1 MRAVCQTNVIS
12 FWSAAACRRF
22 GKREQ
27 APALHKP
34 VAVHRPTVLR
44 IEHAPDSC
52 APATNRLPR
61 RLRPTWLAATVIS
74 YYLLS
79 IPSLFAF
86 TADLSH
92 GEVSIKLEAT
102 PERVSPAQDLMLT
115 VTVDAPAHLEVTLP
129 DLRDRFAGF
138 SMAEDFAT
146 EPVTANGRRHQTYR
160 WRLEPEPAAERYRL
174 APFAVTVTD
183 TSQSPG
189 THSPKDSL
197 LPPPSSFATRPVIFP
212 AEGARPPVT
221 GDPEVSPEPVYIP
234 PTARTVALW
243 VIAALGGLAALAAA
257 LFGLTRLSRR
267 VREFRMSPVDRA
279 MAELQ
284 RLLGRNLPSRG
295 LYKEFYIELTMVVRR
310 YIERTRGIRAPEQT
324 TQEFLV
330 AAADHPS
337 FTPEILAQLKT
348 FLESADLVKFAGQ
361 EATPAMT
368 DAATANAQTYI
379 RADAQRIGK
388 EEGER
393 KKEVVG

>member
-1 MRAVCQTNVIS
+1 M
-12 FWSAAACRRF
+12 
-22 GKREQ
+22 
-27 APALHKP
+27 ALVGP
-34 VAVHRPTVLR
+34 YIILFP
-44 IEHAPDSC
+44 
-52 APATNRLPR
+52 
-61 RLRPTWLAATVIS
+61 
-74 YYLLS
+74 
-79 IPSLFAF
+79 IPSLSAF

-174 APFAVTVTD
+174 APFAITVTD
-183 TSQSPG
+183 SSHRQG
-189 THSPKDSL
+189 THPAPSSL
-197 LPPPSSFATRPVIFP
+197 LPTPSSLSSSFATRPVIFP

-379 RADAQRIGK
+379 RADAQRAEQGV
-388 EEGER
+388 R
-393 KKEVVG
+393 S

>member
-1 MRAVCQTNVIS
+1 MREVCKILVGTPRRGVRGGLGETALPIS
-12 FWSAAACRRF
+12 RLASVRAFSLRAGRHS
-22 GKREQ
+22 
-27 APALHKP
+27 L
-34 VAVHRPTVLR
+34 PTVLR
-44 IEHAPDSC
+44 IKHAPDSR

-61 RLRPTWLAATVIS
+61 KLRPTWLAATVIS
-74 YYLLS
+74 YYLFS

-115 VTVDAPAHLEVTLP
+115 VTVEAPAHLEVTLP

-146 EPVTANGRRHQTYR
+146 EPVTANGRRRQTYR

-183 TSQSPG
+183 TSRSQG
-189 THSPKDSL
+189 AHSPKDSL
-197 LPPPSSFATRPVIFP
+197 LASPSSFATRPVIFP
-212 AEGARPPVT
+212 AECARPPVT

-243 VIAALGGLAALAAA
+243 VVAALGGLAALAAA

-267 VREFRMSPVDRA
+267 VREFRMSPVERA

-284 RLLGRNLPSRG
+284 RLLGRNLPARG

-324 TQEFLV
+324 TQEFL
-330 AAADHPS
+330 AAAAGHPS
-337 FTPEILAQLKT
+337 FTPEILAQLT
-348 FLESADLVKFAGQ
+348 AFLESADLVKFAGQ

-368 DAATANAQTYI
+368 DAATANAQAYI
-379 RADAQRIGK
+379 RADAQQDQLGIRN
-388 EEGER
+388 
-393 KKEVVG
+393 